1 MHIFTNS
8 PSQLAWW
15 KTYLTPNGYSYD
27 KIPDLTDKV
36 AIVTGANSG
45 LGYATAV
52 ALAGHGAKVFFA
64 CRSQQR
70 AQEAIDNAKAEIASK
85 YPNAPA
91 PQLEFLELDLND
103 MTKSHHAAQ
112 EFLKKGLP
120 LHILV
125 NNSGIMNCPFALSAD
140 GIETQFAVNHMGHFV
155 FTMGLL
161 DRIKESQPSR
171 IVIISSLA
179 HEMTPK
185 TMNGIDFDTIN
196 DSTKADGWD
205 RYARSKLA
213 NVLFGKA
220 LARRLANDKVWV
232 NIVHPGSVN
241 TNLSRSV
248 RDSMGKALGSLYDF
262 LSSKLAMTPEVGAL
276 TQLYLATSPE
286 VEEKDI
292 RGRYFVPIAN
302 EIEPTAESKDEELQE
317 KLWTFSETLAREKV
331 KA

>member
-1 MHIFTNS
+1 MSFNS
-8 PSQLAWW
+8 LTQFAWW
-15 KTYLTPNGYSYD
+15 KTYLTPKRYSHN
-27 KIPDLTDKV
+27 KIPDLTGKV

-45 LGYATAV
+45 LGYATTV
-52 ALAGHGAKVFFA
+52 ALAANGARVFLA
-64 CRSQQR
+64 CRSRER
-70 AQEAIDNAKAEIASK
+70 AQEAIENARAEIKAK
-85 YPNAPA
+85 YPKAPT

-103 MTKSHHAAQ
+103 MTKSSQAAQ

-125 NNSGIMNCPFALSAD
+125 NNSGIMNCPYALSAD

-171 IVIISSLA
+171 IVILSSLA

-185 TMNGIDFDTIN
+185 HMNGIDFDTIN
-196 DSTKADGWD
+196 DETKSGNWD

-220 LARRLANDKVWV
+220 LARRLANEKVWV
-232 NIVHPGSVN
+232 NVAHPGYVA
-241 TNLSRSV
+241 TNLSRSTKDV
-248 RDSMGKALGSLYDF
+248 WGNFADKVFRMVTKIA
-262 LSSKLAMTPEVGAL
+262 AMSPRVGAL

-286 VEEKDI
+286 IESKDI
-292 RGRYFVPIAN
+292 RGRYFIPIAN
-302 EIEPTAESKDEELQE
+302 EIKPIHYASDVDLQE
-317 KLWTFSETLAREKV
+317 ALWVFSEKLAKEKI